1 MEKYTT
7 YRDKGTGISPFLPLN
22 KPKVNVLLRLVGVV
36 IGIVKLLALSIVGLL
51 YPVVPL
57 LSIKA
62 VLFLLNVD
70 VDISVDNIKK
80 ANKSLIQSNLP
91 QKGDFVISNY
101 QSPLDPLVLSLITN
115 NRLKH
120 IVWLI
125 PDIEGNLY
133 EYSLAGV
140 VGHALSLPNLHAQK
154 NGKKIQLSS
163 IPESKTVYLFPEGTT
178 SNNKSIL
185 PFVVTAD
192 TVSIPKLFKKFKVK
206 AVSIKNEN
214 PYTTTPIPQP
224 IASYLLTNL
233 FARTSSYYRLKE
245 FILDKD
251 HTWPE
256 IRDLLSNSG
265 RLKLV
270 GKDLSLEKKVEFIKK
285 FR

>member
-22 KPKVNVLLRLVGVV
+22 KPKVNIFLRLAGVVLGVLKLLVLL
-36 IGIVKLLALSIVGLL
+36 IVGLL

-57 LSIKA
+57 LSTKA

-70 VDISVDNIKK
+70 VDVSVDNIKK
-80 ANKSLIQSNLP
+80 ANKPLIQLNLP

-115 NRLKH
+115 NRLKN

-133 EYSLAGV
+133 EYSLFGV
-140 VGHALSLPNLHAQK
+140 VVHALSSPNLHAQK

-163 IPESKTVYLFPEGTT
+163 ISESKTVFLFPEGTT

-185 PFVVTAD
+185 PFLVTTD
-192 TVSIPKLFKKFKVK
+192 TVSVPKLFKKFKVK
-206 AVSIKNEN
+206 ALSIKNEN
-214 PYTTTPIPQP
+214 PYTTTPIPQAL
-224 IASYLLTNL
+224 ASYLLTNL
-233 FARTSSYYRLKE
+233 FTRNSSHYRLKE